1 MLTNECLQ
9 DEYPREDFEALDQK
23 RRLEIFY
30 NSRGYREL
38 EYMVSQCN
46 ARFRDLR
53 PQIKL
58 TALYLLQTGGIDSI
72 ADLWRLFYRRP
83 VPAIAEFLTERYI
96 GSNAPALYPQ
106 WRRDLLEFFKPGST
120 KNELVL
126 GGCHQRGYEVL
137 LIDGTS
143 KRVEEVE
150 IGDLLIGP
158 DGEARTVTSLVR
170 GRDRMVRVTPKGA
183 EAVVVNSQHI
193 FPTLRYVERSR
204 QKNRVRQRIMVH
216 IAEDTRADQL
226 TLRHKLQFGS
236 IDFPPRDQPL
246 DPYLVGL
253 CIGDG
258 SLGRTIY
265 LSLVDDQVIDWVQHY
280 VRSIGGFCRVRWA
293 KHNCFVVGLTGL
305 DPVTRRLHENPVR
318 RGLEEVGLAYK
329 TAYDKFVPDCY
340 RRASRDQRLRLL
352 AGLIDSDGD
361 YRSSDNTFRFA
372 SVSERLAQDVRWIAQ
387 SLGFKTGWQCR
398 PPSKTGFANGKPC
411 FVVTICGA
419 LSQIPTLSVNKRG
432 KDAHKDVSRR
442 TVKSIEWLD
451 EDDYYGFN
459 VDRDHLYLGA
469 DFMVHHNCIGA
480 GKSFVARLG
489 HFYNLFKVTS
499 LLQPQLTLGVTV
511 DTLLVLALFSVT
523 VDKAALSLTLP
534 FQTLLNVSPDFVQV
548 KKKIEFNDFV
558 GTDLTPYVFHD
569 SKIEFPD
576 NILLNVGSNA
586 SHAIAFSMFGALLD
600 EAEFGL
606 KGMEATMELYM
617 QLKERVRSRFLG
629 SRFTFLS
636 LVSSA
641 RYSTGVIANYTR
653 GLEKDD
659 PFTTQLGYP
668 IWEIKSFDSYIKGHF
683 YVLRGTS
690 MQPSRILDAER
701 GEIEDGV
708 YKVPSNCEVI
718 KVPNDYRKDFTNRV
732 EEALRN
738 LAGVQTIGE
747 EKVFPSTDLLEDQ
760 DLMPEFSIES
770 NLGERR
776 ELIDKFIDGIF
787 ENTIS
792 GRRFIRYPT
801 AARYMHLDLATQN
814 KSEAGMTCVHKELG
828 EDGEEW
834 FVVDFAIWI
843 TSKTQIDLNAIKRC
857 VIALA
862 QTCNVHFAVVSSDQ
876 FQSTAIRQ
884 EFELLHIAE
893 SVELLS
899 VDRTVNPYM
908 TAGAL
913 VTQGR
918 VKMGRATK
926 MKEQMAAVS
935 ADDSRTAKKIYSPI
949 KKDLL
954 DSLVG
959 ALTSAVNNVRDAPTH
974 SYAAFKRVRD
984 SSGYM
989 DRMVAL

>member
-1 MLTNECLQ
+1 MTVSEFHGPT
-9 DEYPREDFEALDQK
+9 YEAAAAK

-30 NSRGYREL
+30 NSSEYRSL

-46 ARFRDLR
+46 ARFRDLK

-58 TALYLLQTGGIDSI
+58 TALYLLQTGGLDSI
-72 ADLWRLFYRRP
+72 TDLWRMFYRRP
-83 VPAIAEFLTERYI
+83 VPTISQFLTERYI

-126 GGCHQRGYEVL
+126 GGCHQRGYEIL
-137 LIDGTS
+137 MIDGTT
-143 KRVEEVE
+143 KLVEDIEV
-150 IGDLLIGP
+150 GDLVMGP
-158 DGEARTVTSLVR
+158 DGEARTVWSLVR
-170 GRDRMVRVTPKGA
+170 GRDRMVRVTPKGGD
-183 EAVVVNSQHI
+183 AVVVNAKHV
-193 FPTLRYVERSR
+193 FPTQRYVERSR
-204 QKNRVRQRIMVH
+204 QKNRVRQRTMIH
-216 IAEDTRADQL
+216 LQEETRAEQL
-226 TLRHKLQFGS
+226 TLHHKVQYGS
-236 IDFPPRDQPL
+236 VDFPERRQSL

-253 CIGDG
+253 CLGDG

-265 LSLVDDQVIDWVQHY
+265 LSLVDNRVIDWVQSY
-280 VRSIGGFCRVRWA
+280 VKSIGGFCRVRWTRS
-293 KHNCFVVGLTGL
+293 NCFVVGLTGL
-305 DPVTRRLHENPVR
+305 DPVTRKLTENPVR
-318 RGLEEVGLAYK
+318 RGLEAAGLAHK
-329 TAYDKFVPDCY
+329 TSYNKFIPDCY
-340 RRASRDQRLRLL
+340 KRASRAQRLKLL

-361 YRSSDNTFRFA
+361 YRPNDNTFRFA
-372 SVSERLAQDVRWIAQ
+372 SVSKQLADDAQWIAQ
-387 SLGFKTGWQCR
+387 SLGFKIGR
-398 PPSKTGFANGKPC
+398 ELRLPSKTGFANGKPC
-411 FVVTICGA
+411 HVITICGK
-419 LSQIPTLSVNKRG
+419 LSEIPTLSSNKQG

-442 TVKSIEWLD
+442 TVRSLEWLP

-459 VDRDHLYLGA
+459 VDRDHLYLGG
-469 DFMVHHNCIGA
+469 DFMIHHNCIGA
-480 GKSFVARLG
+480 GKSFVSRLG

-499 LLQPQLTLGVTV
+499 LLQPQLTLGVTI

-534 FQTLLNVSPDFVQV
+534 FQSLLNASQDFIQV
-548 KKKIEFNDFV
+548 RKKVDFNDFADSDV
-558 GTDLTPYVFHD
+558 TPFVFHD
-569 SKIEFPD
+569 SKIEFPN
-576 NILLNVGSNA
+576 NILINVGSNA
-586 SHAIAFSMFGALLD
+586 SHAIAFSMFGAMLD

-606 KGMEATMELYM
+606 KGIDSTMELYM

-653 GLEKDD
+653 GLDVDD
-659 PFTTQLGYP
+659 PFTTKLGYP
-668 IWEIKSFDSYIKGHF
+668 IWEIKSFDSYIDGHF

-690 MQPSRILDAER
+690 MQPSRVLDAEYDD
-701 GEIEDGV
+701 IEAGT
-708 YKVPSNCEVI
+708 YKTPSNCEVI
-718 KVPNDYRKDFTNRV
+718 KVPNTYRKDFDGRI

-747 EKVFPSTDLLEDQ
+747 EKIFPSTDLLEDL
-760 DLMPEFSIES
+760 DLTPEFSIES
-770 NLGERR
+770 NLGEKR
-776 ELIDKFIDGIF
+776 ELVDKFIDGVF
-787 ENTIS
+787 ENTIA
-792 GRRFIRYPT
+792 GKRFIRYPT
-801 AARYMHLDLATQN
+801 ASRYLHLDLATQN
-814 KSEAGMTCVHKELG
+814 KSQAGMTCVHKEIG

-834 FVVDFAIWI
+834 IIVDFAVWI

-857 VIALA
+857 VIALG

-884 EFELLHIAE
+884 ELELLNIAE

-926 MKEQMAAVS
+926 MKEQMAAVA
-935 ADDSRTAKKIYSPI
+935 ADDSRSAKKIYSSI

-959 ALTSAVNNVRDAPTH
+959 AVTSAVNNVRDAPTH
-974 SYAAFKRVRD
+974 SYVAFKKVRD
-984 SSGYM
+984 SRSYM
-989 DRMVAL
+989 EQMVSL